1 MEICNKKSKN
11 VVIIADSMLNNIN
24 GKRLSKSK
32 KVDVLNIT
40 GATSGDIADKIDDV
54 LKGKLESLI
63 VHVGTN
69 NPMSISSVMLKIVNK
84 VKNTSP
90 DTVLSIKHY

>member
-63 VHVGTN
+63 VHVSTN
-69 NPMSISSVMLKIVNK
+69 NPMSISSVMLKNC
-84 VKNTSP
+84 
-90 DTVLSIKHY
+90 

>member
-40 GATSGDIADKIDDV
+40 GATSGDIVDKIDDV
-54 LKGKLESLI
+54 LKGKPESLI

-69 NPMSISSVMLKIVNK
+69 NPMSISSVMLKNC
-84 VKNTSP
+84 
-90 DTVLSIKHY
+90 

>member
-69 NPMSISSVMLKIVNK
+69 NPMSISSVMLKNC
-84 VKNTSP
+84 
-90 DTVLSIKHY
+90 